1 MRFWEQKFYRF
12 PSLRGNT
19 VNICHFKIFM
29 RLLTCLIGEKMSNRL
44 GVESV
49 ELSFETKMELRLE
62 RPDIKGLEY

>member
-1 MRFWEQKFYRF
+1 
-12 PSLRGNT
+12 
-19 VNICHFKIFM
+19 M